1 MKDEKRE
8 FAKWLVDN
16 QDKQGTP
23 EWNTVVSAF
32 EQLDSQV
39 EPSAEQA
46 TPEPEKPSDG
56 PSLGQVAAGLTAE
69 VGIAVA
75 GQAAGAAAAP
85 FTLGISYPALA
96 FAGGFT
102 GSITAQ
108 KYFEKRDRISF
119 GRALFAGLVNLI
131 PGSSVAKGTVK
142 AGTVVAKGA
151 GRGAITGAGEAT
163 AVAAVDEQRLP
174 TFKEVATYA
183 TIGGGFGGALGGAM
197 LGGKRLWDKIG
208 RKTPE
213 QLDEAIKSGEITPR
227 EMLPVSDSPDAN
239 AAIRS
244 VEKAAEDVVMA
255 ADDAPMIA
263 IATAKPSTLM
273 DRFRDRMNMAKAAV
287 APSRVLG
294 KEIQWEAILSK
305 QAAQADEELGS
316 RISRRVEKFVSKQ
329 ADPLDAN
336 AKINAYLNRTIED
349 LPPAYK
355 DIQPEL
361 DLFREKM
368 RDLQGKVIA
377 NIDTGRTPATPETR
391 DLIAKSMDEGNYLTR
406 EFRWFTDKDYFS
418 TQKQL
423 DAVRKELGEDAD
435 EVLASLN
442 SKKLS
447 VVGNRNFLPTAI
459 DGFLRKKKDLGP
471 ALLEYLGE
479 IKQPGER
486 IRGSLTR
493 VARGVYRDEAD
504 AAIKQLLTERGMATN
519 VSAPGMTELVL
530 RRYEKGGSGLYV
542 PQHVQ
547 SALDQIYLSGGKDA
561 VRVPLISGLSDL
573 WNTGVGVSKAVKVLL
588 NPPSYAVQLF
598 GNTANLVGMGINPF
612 NSAGRGLRLA
622 LSEYGP
628 IERLTKNPE
637 ARVALLKEINEMTKY
652 GIKGSNILDSDI
664 RSSLER
670 GIFSDTAQK
679 VIDPISKAYTTPDT
693 MGRFVAWKHHQR
705 LFRDIFP
712 TANEETIK
720 KYAADVTNDV
730 YQNNA
735 RLSSTGKYLSR
746 VGILPQ
752 FASFTMEFARNQW
765 NQGRVIREMMAGKLG
780 SGNKGLGPAN
790 VAAMREEG
798 GRRLSALLGVY
809 GLTYASIKAWNAN
822 NNVDSKTEAAL
833 KDVAIPSWDEDRLL
847 AITYDP
853 KTRTGKYANPSYVV
867 PNAVG
872 LSALDAGLR
881 GEPVQ
886 GVVDLLTNE
895 FVGEGSFLARSV
907 AAAVF
912 NIDPKNRKKISAEV
926 DGYKNARERVQFLI
940 SDAFEPGFAREVKKF
955 QQAQRGQG
963 ELTTG
968 DVARRQVGVR
978 LNSFDV
984 KESAMFRV
992 KENVDNY
999 RQMASRY
1006 STARDFDNKS
1016 PEEIAAI
1023 YQESNATYKANKQ
1036 EVIRRSQS
1044 LSELG
1049 FSQDEKVQ
1057 ILKDAGMGSSAI
1069 LDTLRGVV
1077 SDLPLVKRVTP
1088 TSVWE
1093 EKIAPM
1099 TPREQEKEIARIGR
1113 TDRQL
1118 ATSLASILRSSRTA
1132 EARGITG
1139 IDKLYLGLGVADGT
1153 RAEYIY
1159 RQMQESPN
1167 PNGLLNDFK
1176 RKGIVTPQVADQIEK
1191 RVRAANAP

>member
-1 MKDEKRE
+1 MKDEKQE
-8 FAKWLVDN
+8 FAKWLVNN

-23 EWNTVVSAF
+23 DWDTVVSAF
-32 EQLDSQV
+32 QKLDSQV
-39 EPSAEQA
+39 EPSAEQTA
-46 TPEPEKPSDG
+46 PEPEKLGND

-69 VGIAVA
+69 VGIGVA
-75 GQAAGAAAAP
+75 SQAAGAAAAP
-85 FTLGISYPALA
+85 FTFGISYPVMA
-96 FAGGFT
+96 FAGGVL
-102 GSITAQ
+102 GSIAAQ
-108 KYFEKRDRISF
+108 KIEERDSISP

-131 PGSSVAKGTVK
+131 PGSSAAKGVAKTGTVI
-142 AGTVVAKGA
+142 AKGA
-151 GRGAITGAGEAT
+151 GRGALTGAGEAT
-163 AVAAVDEQRLP
+163 AVAVVDEQRLP
-174 TFKEVATYA
+174 TFKEVATYT
-183 TIGGGFGGALGGAM
+183 TIGGGFGGVLGGAM
-197 LGGKRLWDKIG
+197 LGGRRLWNKIG

-213 QLDEAIKSGEITPR
+213 QLDEAVKSGEITPQ
-227 EMLPVSDSPDAN
+227 EMLPVSESPDAN

-255 ADDAPMIA
+255 VDDTPMIA
-263 IATAKPSTLM
+263 VATATPSTLM
-273 DRFRDRMNMAKAAV
+273 GKFRNRLNLAKAAL

-294 KEIQWEAILSK
+294 KEIQSEAILSN
-305 QAAQADEELGS
+305 QAVQAEEELGS
-316 RISRRVEKFVSKQ
+316 RISRRVEKFVGKQ
-329 ADPLDAN
+329 TDPLDAD
-336 AKINAYLNRTIED
+336 AKINAYLDRAIED
-349 LPPAYK
+349 LPPVYK

-377 NIDTGRTPATPETR
+377 NIDTGRTPATPEIR

-406 EFRWFTDKDYFS
+406 EFKWFTDRDYFP

-423 DAVRKELGEDAD
+423 VAARKELGEDAD

-447 VVGNRNFLPTAI
+447 AVENRNFLPTAI
-459 DGFLRKKKDLGP
+459 DGFLRRKKDLGP
-471 ALLEYLGE
+471 AVLEYLGE
-479 IKQPGER
+479 IRQPGER

-504 AAIKQLLTERGMATN
+504 DAIKQLLIDRKMATA
-519 VSAPGMTELVL
+519 VSAPGMNELFL

-542 PQHVQ
+542 PQYVQ
-547 SALDQIYLSGGKDA
+547 TALDQIYLSGGKDA
-561 VRVPLISGLSDL
+561 TRVPVISGLADL

-588 NPPSYAVQLF
+588 NPPSYAVQLY
-598 GNTANLVGMGINPF
+598 GNMANLMGMGINPF
-612 NSAGRGLRLA
+612 NGAGRGLRIA

-637 ARVALLKEINEMTKY
+637 ARVALLKEINDMTKY

-670 GIFSDTAQK
+670 GIFSDAAQK
-679 VIDPISKAYTTPDT
+679 TINPVSKAYTIPDT
-693 MGRFVAWKHHQR
+693 MGRYVSWKHHQR

-712 TANEETIK
+712 SANEETIK

-730 YQNNA
+730 YQNYA
-735 RLSSTGKYLSR
+735 RLSRTGKELSR
-746 VGILPQ
+746 IGILPQ

-765 NQGRVIREMMAGKLG
+765 NQGRVIREMMAGKFG
-780 SGNKGLGPAN
+780 GNAKGLGPAN
-790 VAAMREEG
+790 LTAMKEEG

-822 NNVDSKTEAAL
+822 NNVDNKTEAAL
-833 KDVAIPSWDEDRLL
+833 KDVAIPSFDQNRLL

-853 KTRTGKYANPSYVV
+853 KTQTGKYANPSYLV

-872 LSALDAGLR
+872 LAALDAGLR

-907 AAAVF
+907 ASAVF
-912 NIDPKNRKKISAEV
+912 NTDPKNRKKITAEV
-926 DGYKNARERVQFLI
+926 DGYKKTVELI
-940 SDAFEPGFAREVKKF
+940 KFIVSDAFEPGFMREVSKF
-955 QQAQRGQG
+955 QQARRGQG
-963 ELTTG
+963 DLSKA

-992 KENVDNY
+992 KKNVENS
-999 RQMASRY
+999 RLMASRY
-1006 STARDFDNKS
+1006 STARDFANKS
-1016 PEEIAAI
+1016 PEEVSAI
-1023 YQESNATYKANKQ
+1023 YDESNVTHKANMQ
-1036 EVIRRSQS
+1036 EAIRRSQS

-1049 FSQDEKVQ
+1049 FSIEEKVE

-1088 TSVWE
+1088 TNVWE
-1093 EKIAPM
+1093 ETIAPLP
-1099 TPREQEKEIARIGR
+1099 PREQEKEIARIGR

-1132 EARGITG
+1132 EARGVTG
-1139 IDKLYLGLGVADGT
+1139 IDRLYLGLGVADGT

-1167 PNGLLNDFK
+1167 ATGLLNNFK

-1191 RVRAANAP
+1191 RLRAANAP

>member
-16 QDKQGTP
+16 QDKRGTP
-23 EWNTVVSAF
+23 EWDTVVSAF

-39 EPSAEQA
+39 EPSTEQA
-46 TPEPEKPSDG
+46 APKLEKPNDG
-56 PSLGQVAAGLTAE
+56 PGLGQVAAGLGAE
-69 VGIAVA
+69 VGIAVG
-75 GQAAGAAAAP
+75 GQAAGAALAP
-85 FTLGISYPALA
+85 WTLGVSYPVLA
-96 FAGGFT
+96 FAGGVG
-102 GSITAQ
+102 GSIAAQ
-108 KYFEKRDRISF
+108 KIEGRDSISP

-131 PGSSVAKGTVK
+131 PGSNVAKGTAK
-142 AGTVVAKGA
+142 AVIAKGA
-151 GRGAITGAGEAT
+151 GRGALTGAGEAT
-163 AVAAVDEQRLP
+163 AVAAIDEQRLP

-213 QLDEAIKSGEITPR
+213 QLDEAVKSGEITPQ

-263 IATAKPSTLM
+263 VATANPSTLM
-273 DRFRDRMNMAKAAV
+273 GRFRDRLNMAKAMV

-294 KEIQWEAILSK
+294 KEIQSEAILSK
-305 QAAQADEELGS
+305 QAAQAEEELGS

-329 ADPLDAN
+329 ADPLDAD
-336 AKINAYLNRTIED
+336 AKINAYLDRTIED

-368 RDLQGKVIA
+368 RDLQGKLIT

-406 EFRWFTDKDYFS
+406 EFKWFTDKDWNP
-418 TQKQL
+418 TQKML
-423 DAVRKELGEDAD
+423 DAARKELGEDAD

-447 VVGNRNFLPTAI
+447 AVENRNFLPTAI
-459 DGFLRKKKDLGP
+459 DGFLRRKKDLGP
-471 ALLEYLGE
+471 AVLEYLGE
-479 IKQPGER
+479 IRQPGER

-504 AAIKQLLTERGMATN
+504 AAIKQLLKERGMATN
-519 VSAPGMTELVL
+519 VSAPGMTELSL
-530 RRYEKGGSGLYV
+530 RRYEQGGSGLYV
-542 PQHVQ
+542 PQYVQ
-547 SALDQIYLSGGKDA
+547 TALDQIYLSGGKNA
-561 VRVPLISGLSDL
+561 NRVPVVSGLADL

-588 NPPSYAVQLF
+588 NPPSYAVQLY

-612 NSAGRGLRLA
+612 AGAGRGLRLA

-679 VIDPISKAYTTPDT
+679 VINPISKAYTIPDT

-730 YQNNA
+730 YQNYA
-735 RLSSTGKYLSR
+735 RLSRTGKELSR
-746 VGILPQ
+746 IGIIPQ
-752 FASFTMEFARNQW
+752 FASFTMEFARNQY
-765 NQGRVIREMMAGKLG
+765 NQGRVIREMMAGTFG
-780 SGNKGLGPAN
+780 SGAKGLGPAN
-790 VAAMREEG
+790 LAAMREEG

-872 LSALDAGLR
+872 LSALDAGLK

-895 FVGEGSFLARSV
+895 FVGEGSFLFRSV
-907 AAAVF
+907 GAALF
-912 NIDPKNRKKISAEV
+912 NTDPKNRKKITAEV
-926 DGYKNARERVQFLI
+926 DDYKKVVELTKFMVR
-940 SDAFEPGFAREVKKF
+940 DAFEPGFMREVRKF

-963 ELTTG
+963 ELTTA
-968 DVARRQVGVR
+968 DVARRQVGIR

-992 KENVDNY
+992 KENVDNS
-999 RQMASRY
+999 RLMASRY
-1006 STARDFDNKS
+1006 STARDFANKS

-1023 YQESNATYKANKQ
+1023 YAESNATHKANMQ

-1049 FSQDEKVQ
+1049 FSVDEKVA

-1088 TSVWE
+1088 TNIWE
-1093 EKIAPM
+1093 EKIAPL

-1132 EARGITG
+1132 EARGITAV
-1139 IDKLYLGLGVADGT
+1139 DKLYLGLGVADGT

-1167 PNGLLNDFK
+1167 PTGLLNDFK
-1176 RKGIVTPQVADQIEK
+1176 RKGIVTPEVADQIEK